1 MKKIYVNY
9 DSDFY
14 VNQYSNNDTELKE
27 AFMEDDFDIK
37 FGYTKVKEEDGKLVL
52 YNSTNVK
59 EQYYIDEELEKSKQE
74 ILYKIDFCKQELS
87 NTDYIVAKI
96 AEAQALGEDTSQL
109 ITKYS
114 DMFVYR
120 KNLRNQINELEKE
133 LHTLIIKLAQIK

>member
-1 MKKIYVNY
+1 MKTIYVNY
-9 DSDFY
+9 DNDFY

-27 AFMEDDFDIK
+27 AFMKDDFEIK
-37 FGYTKVKEEDGKLVL
+37 FGYTRVKEEDGKLIL

-59 EQYYIDEELEKSKQE
+59 EQYYVDEELEKSRQE

-114 DMFVYR
+114 DMLVYR

-133 LHTLIIKLAQIK
+133 LEK

>member
-14 VNQYSNNDTELKE
+14 VNQYSTNDTELKE
-27 AFMEDDFDIK
+27 AFMEDNFEIK
-37 FGYTKVKEEDGKLVL
+37 FGYTKVKEEDGKLIL
-52 YNSTNVK
+52 YNDIQCKS
-59 EQYYIDEELEKSKQE
+59 QYYVDEDLEKAKQE

-87 NTDYIVAKI
+87 NTDYMVAKI

-114 DMFVYR
+114 DMLVYR
-120 KNLRNQINELEKE
+120 KNLRNQINKLEKE
-133 LHTLIIKLAQIK
+133 LEK

>member
-27 AFMEDDFDIK
+27 AFMEDNFEIK
-37 FGYTKVKEEDGKLVL
+37 FGYTKVKEEDGKLIL
-52 YNSTNVK
+52 YNDIQCKS
-59 EQYYIDEELEKSKQE
+59 QYYVDEELEKAKQE

-87 NTDYIVAKI
+87 NTDYLVTKI
-96 AEAQALGEDTSQL
+96 AEAQALGEDISQL

-114 DMFVYR
+114 DMLVYR
-120 KNLRNQINELEKE
+120 KNLRNQITELEKE
-133 LHTLIIKLAQIK
+133 LEK

>member
-14 VNQYSNNDTELKE
+14 VNQYSYNDIDLKE
-27 AFMEDDFDIK
+27 AFMEDDFEIK
-37 FGYTKVKEEDGKLVL
+37 FGYTKVKEEDGKLIL
-52 YNSTNVK
+52 YNDIQCKS
-59 EQYYIDEELEKSKQE
+59 QYYVDEELEKAKQE
-74 ILYKIDFCKQELS
+74 ILFKIDFCKQELS
-87 NTDYIVAKI
+87 NTDYMVAKI

-114 DMFVYR
+114 DMLVYR

-133 LHTLIIKLAQIK
+133 LEK

>member
-9 DSDFY
+9 DNENY
-14 VNQYSNNDTELKE
+14 VTQYSPNDTDLKE
-27 AFMEDDFDIK
+27 AFIEDNFEIK

-52 YNSTNVK
+52 YNSTQVK
-59 EQYYIDEELEKSKQE
+59 SQYYVDEELEKAKQE

-87 NTDYIVAKI
+87 NTDYMVAKI

-114 DMFVYR
+114 DMLVYR
-120 KNLRNQINELEKE
+120 KNLRNQITELEKE
-133 LHTLIIKLAQIK
+133 LEK

>member
-9 DSDFY
+9 DNENY
-14 VNQYSNNDTELKE
+14 VTQYSPNDTDLKE
-27 AFMEDDFDIK
+27 AFIEDNFEIK
-37 FGYTKVKEEDGKLVL
+37 FGYTRVKEEDGKLIL
-52 YNSTNVK
+52 YNDIQCNP
-59 EQYYIDEELEKSKQE
+59 EYYVDEALEKAKQE

-114 DMFVYR
+114 DMLVYR

-133 LHTLIIKLAQIK
+133 LEK

>member
-14 VNQYSNNDTELKE
+14 VNQYSYNDTELKE
-27 AFMEDDFDIK
+27 AFMEDNFEIK
-37 FGYTKVKEEDGKLVL
+37 FGYTKVKEEDGKLIL
-52 YNSTNVK
+52 YNDIQCKS
-59 EQYYIDEELEKSKQE
+59 QYYVDEELEKAKQE
-74 ILYKIDFCKQELS
+74 ILYKIELCKQELS
-87 NTDYIVAKI
+87 NTDYMVAKI

-114 DMFVYR
+114 DMLVYR

-133 LHTLIIKLAQIK
+133 LEK

>member
-14 VNQYSNNDTELKE
+14 VNQYSTNDTELKE
-27 AFMEDDFDIK
+27 ALMEDDFEIK
-37 FGYTKVKEEDGKLVL
+37 FGYTRIKNEDGKLVL

-59 EQYYIDEELEKSKQE
+59 SQYYVDEELEKAKQE

-114 DMFVYR
+114 DMLAYR

-133 LHTLIIKLAQIK
+133 LEK

>member
-14 VNQYSNNDTELKE
+14 VNQYSTNDTELKE
-27 AFMEDDFDIK
+27 AFMEDDFEIK

-52 YNSTNVK
+52 YNDIQCNP
-59 EQYYIDEELEKSKQE
+59 EYYVNEELEKAKQE

-120 KNLRNQINELEKE
+120 KTLRNQINELEKE
-133 LHTLIIKLAQIK
+133 LEK

>member
-37 FGYTKVKEEDGKLVL
+37 FGYTKVKEEDDKLIL
-52 YNSTNVK
+52 YNDIQCNPK
-59 EQYYIDEELEKSKQE
+59 YYVDEELEKAKQE
-74 ILYKIDFCKQELS
+74 ILYQIDFCKQELS

-96 AEAQALGEDTSQL
+96 AEAQALGEDTSPL

-114 DMFVYR
+114 DMLVYR
-120 KNLRNQINELEKE
+120 KNLRNQITELEKE
-133 LHTLIIKLAQIK
+133 LEK

>member
-14 VNQYSNNDTELKE
+14 VNQYSYNDTELKE
-27 AFMEDDFDIK
+27 AFMEDDFEIK

-52 YNSTNVK
+52 YSSTKVK
-59 EQYYIDEELEKSKQE
+59 EQYYVDEELEKAKQE

-96 AEAQALGEDTSQL
+96 AEAQALVEDTSQL

-114 DMFVYR
+114 DMLVYR

-133 LHTLIIKLAQIK
+133 LEK

>member
-1 MKKIYVNY
+1 MKKIYINY
-9 DSDFY
+9 DNDFY
-14 VNQYSNNDTELKE
+14 VDQYSINDTELKE
-27 AFMEDDFDIK
+27 AFMEDDFEIK
-37 FGYTKVKEEDGKLVL
+37 FGYTRVKNEEDKLIL
-52 YNSTNVK
+52 YNEIQCKT
-59 EQYYIDEELEKSKQE
+59 EYYVDEELEKAKQE

-114 DMFVYR
+114 DMLVYR

-133 LHTLIIKLAQIK
+133 LEK

>member
-27 AFMEDDFDIK
+27 AFIEDNFEIK
-37 FGYTKVKEEDGKLVL
+37 FGYTKVKEEEDKLIL
-52 YNSTNVK
+52 YNEMQCKT
-59 EQYYIDEELEKSKQE
+59 EYYVDEELEKSKQE

-114 DMFVYR
+114 DMLVYR
-120 KNLRNQINELEKE
+120 KNLRNQITELEKE
-133 LHTLIIKLAQIK
+133 LEK

>member
-14 VNQYSNNDTELKE
+14 VNQYSTNDTELKE
-27 AFMEDDFDIK
+27 AFMEDNFDIK
-37 FGYTKVKEEDGKLVL
+37 FGYTKVKEEDGKLIL
-52 YNSTNVK
+52 YNDIQCKS
-59 EQYYIDEELEKSKQE
+59 QYYVDEELEKAKQE
-74 ILYKIDFCKQELS
+74 ILYKIELCKQELS

-133 LHTLIIKLAQIK
+133 LEK

>member
-14 VNQYSNNDTELKE
+14 VNQYSTNDTELKE
-27 AFMEDDFDIK
+27 AFMEDNFDIK
-37 FGYTKVKEEDGKLVL
+37 FGYTKVKEEDDKLIL
-52 YNSTNVK
+52 YNDIQCKS
-59 EQYYIDEELEKSKQE
+59 QYYVDEELEKAKQE

-114 DMFVYR
+114 DMLVYR

-133 LHTLIIKLAQIK
+133 LEK

>member
-1 MKKIYVNY
+1 MKQIYVDY
-9 DSDFY
+9 DNDFY
-14 VNQYSNNDTELKE
+14 VNQYSTNDTELKI
-27 AFMEDDFDIK
+27 AFMEDDFEIK
-37 FGYTKVKEEDGKLVL
+37 FGYTRVKEEDEKLVL
-52 YNSTNVK
+52 YNDIQCNP
-59 EQYYIDEELEKSKQE
+59 EYYVDEELEKSRQE

-114 DMFVYR
+114 DMLVYR

-133 LHTLIIKLAQIK
+133 LEK